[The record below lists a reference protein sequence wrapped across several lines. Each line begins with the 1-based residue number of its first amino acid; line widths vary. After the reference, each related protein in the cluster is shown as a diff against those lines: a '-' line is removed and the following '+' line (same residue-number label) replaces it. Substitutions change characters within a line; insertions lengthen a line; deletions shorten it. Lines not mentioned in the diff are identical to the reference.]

1 MVLAALVIPVHADAA
16 QVPEVLGASI
26 RTVGNQGLRFVG
38 RIKKTGSITLT
49 FGEDANFGFL
59 LIPESSIAS
68 GASITKDTPYV
79 SKVPAR
85 YLMSQASI
93 EAIGLTYDSSY
104 YYFAVV
110 QLNIPAS
117 YYGTNMVVKAY
128 VDNSGS
134 YSYSNSGSVE
144 KRSIQYV
151 AQAIADLG
159 GSVPAFIT
167 EVLTTAAAVGTDI
180 QFNGDK
186 LSVLTK
192 YPDYPSA
199 IATDGLYTVSVS
211 QGSKNQALK
220 VYNQCAD
227 YSQYDITTTSRSLAS
242 YDTNRRFCEFAFA
255 FQAVTV
261 NIKVNKKFTSYVVSP
276 TAKGLA
282 SSYSNGTISV
292 TLEKPMQF
300 VIILDDDYNTALSV
314 FADAPETDIPTKGAS
329 NVVYVEGDSVITAP
343 DGLVSYVG
351 TNNETMV
358 VQNNSTKIYIAPGA
372 VLKKRI
378 MVSRYDAEKQG
389 YAVKIYGRGAI
400 LDPFSDYKTS
410 DPTQTTTVN
419 DWNGASNDAN
429 SVMKAVVSVYS
440 YSFSMKDIKVLD
452 GRNFNVLF
460 GQSGCLADNVKIL
473 STEMS
478 TDGFMT
484 SQNSTVK
491 NSFIYNGDNSLV
503 IGGGNGGH
511 LYENITIGTTCAAI
525 YPQYSFNGSLK
536 DIYVFRADD
545 NLINVHENN
554 SGAMTM
560 NIDGLYANDCVKT
573 PLIFADDGGTGSD
586 TKTFNLK
593 NVVTRNLTGSKK
605 SFTAG
610 ANTNTNAALSSS
622 SSGYVINFTNLY
634 VGGSLIGP
642 DGSNGIK
649 VGSTTIGNNSA
660 YGSTI
665 GNMTITFAH
674 DSSDEPDLTTIPAN
688 GTASYTGGADYVA
701 GPIRDW
707 TRYTSYNCKGYY
719 ESSKYKV
726 TTSNSSSRWGYT
738 LNLTERMKAQG
749 AGTYSYSVSTSGTGA
764 TGYLIKVANNSNSVS
779 TTSGKSG
786 SITVTASDLANY
798 TYYLLVKVSSTTS
811 GTITIDS
818 WSFSKTA

>member
-1 MVLAALVIPVHADAA
+1 MLLAALVIPVHADAA

-49 FGEDANFGFL
+49 LGDSANFGFL

-68 GASITKDTPYV
+68 GTSITKDTPYV
-79 SKVPAR
+79 SQVKATK
-85 YLMSQASI
+85 LMSKESI

-110 QLNIPAS
+110 QLNMPA
-117 YYGTNMVVKAY
+117 YFYETNMVAKAY
-128 VDNSGS
+128 VNNGGT
-134 YSYSNSGSVE
+134 YTYSNSGAQE
-144 KRSIQYV
+144 KRSIKYV
-151 AQAIADLG
+151 AQAIKDAG
-159 GSVPAFIT
+159 GSVPAFVT
-167 EVLTTAAAVGTDI
+167 TVLAASESFGTDI
-180 QFNGDK
+180 RFSGDK
-186 LSVLTK
+186 LSVLTS

-199 IATDGLYTVSVS
+199 IATDGLYTVSVE
-211 QGSKNQALK
+211 QGTKSKSLK

-227 YSQYDITTTSRSLAS
+227 YSQYDLNTTSRSLAS
-242 YDTNRRFCEFAFA
+242 YDNNRRFCEFAFA

-261 NIKVNKKFTSYVVSP
+261 KIQVNKKFTSYMVSP

-282 SSYSNGTISV
+282 SSYSNGVISV
-292 TLEKPMQF
+292 TVDKPMQF
-300 VIILDDDYNTALSV
+300 VVILDNDYNTALSV
-314 FADAPETDIPTKGAS
+314 FADAPETEIPTKGAS
-329 NVVYVEGDSVITAP
+329 GVVYVEGNSVITAP
-343 DGLVSYVG
+343 EGLVSYVG

-358 VQNNSTKIYIAPGA
+358 VQNNRTKIYIAPGA
-372 VLKKRI
+372 ILTKRI

-410 DPTQTTTVN
+410 NPLQTTTVN
-419 DWNGASNDAN
+419 DWDGTTNNAY
-429 SVMKAVVSVYS
+429 SVMKAVINVYS
-440 YSFSMKDIKVLD
+440 YSCSIEDIKVLD

-460 GQSGCLADNVKIL
+460 AQNGCSADNVKIL

-484 SQNSTVK
+484 SQNATVK

-511 LYENITIGTTCAAI
+511 LYENITIGTSCAAI
-525 YPQYSFNGSLK
+525 YPQYEFNGSLK
-536 DIYVFRADD
+536 NIYVFRADD
-545 NLINVHENN
+545 NLINVHEDG

-560 NIDGLYANDCVKT
+560 NIDGLYANDCMKT
-573 PLIFADDGGTGSD
+573 PQIFADDGGTGTA

-593 NVVTRNLTGSKK
+593 NVVTRKFTSGKK
-605 SFTAG
+605 SFTEG
-610 ANTNTNAALSSS
+610 GSTNTNTALSSS

-634 VGGSLIGP
+634 VGGYLIGP

-649 VGSTTIGNNSA
+649 VGGSTIGNNAA

-665 GNMTITFAH
+665 NNMTITFAH
-674 DSSDEPDLTTIPAN
+674 DSTNEPKNTTAPTSTTAN
-688 GTASYTGGADYVA
+688 YTGGADYVA

-719 ESSKYKV
+719 EGGKYKV

-738 LNLTERMKAQG
+738 INLTERMKSQG
-749 AGTYSYSVSTSGTGA
+749 TGTYSYSVSTTGTSA
-764 TGYLIKVANNSNSVS
+764 SVTLIKSQNGTNSVS
-779 TTSGKSG
+779 YPSGS

-798 TYYLLVKVSSTTS
+798 TYYLLVKVSTTGS
-811 GTITIDS
+811 GTITINS
-818 WSFSKTA
+818 WSFTKTA

>member
-1 MVLAALVIPVHADAA
+1 MLLAGLIIPVHADAA

-49 FGEDANFGFL
+49 YGENANFGFL
-59 LIPESSIAS
+59 LIPESSIPS
-68 GASITKDTPYV
+68 GTSITKDTQYV
-79 SKVPAR
+79 SQVPAKT
-85 YLMSQASI
+85 LMSKESI
-93 EAIGLTYDSSY
+93 EAIGLTYDSDY

-110 QLNIPAS
+110 QLNMPAHF
-117 YYGTNMVVKAY
+117 YETNMVAKAY
-128 VDNSGS
+128 VNNGGT
-134 YSYSNSGSVE
+134 YTYSNSGAAE
-144 KRSIQYV
+144 KRSIAYV
-151 AQAIADLG
+151 AQAIKDMG

-167 EVLTTAAAVGTDI
+167 TVLAQAEAFGTDI
-180 QFNGDK
+180 RFSGDK
-186 LSVLTK
+186 FSVLTK

-199 IATDGLYTVSVS
+199 VATDGLYSVTVS
-211 QGSKNQALK
+211 QGAKNQALK

-227 YSQYDITTTSRSLAS
+227 YSEYDLNSTSRSLAS
-242 YDTNRRFCEFAFA
+242 YDNNRRFCEFAFA
-255 FQAVTV
+255 FEAVTV
-261 NIKVNKKFTSYVVSP
+261 KIQVNKKFTSYMVSP

-282 SSYSNGTISV
+282 SSYSNGVISV
-292 TLEKPMQF
+292 TVDKPMQF
-300 VIILDDDYNTALSV
+300 VVILDNDYNTALSV

-329 NVVYVEGDSVITAP
+329 GVVYVEGNSVITAP

-358 VQNNSTKIYIAPGA
+358 VQTNRTKIYLAPGA
-372 VLKKRI
+372 ILTKRI

-400 LDPFSDYKTS
+400 LDPFSNYKTS
-410 DPTQTTTVN
+410 NPLQTTTVN
-419 DWNGASNDAN
+419 DWDGSTNNAYP
-429 SVMKAVVSVYS
+429 VMKAVVNVYS
-440 YSFSMKDIKVLD
+440 YSCSMKDIKILD

-460 GQSGCLADNVKIL
+460 AQSGCSADNVKIL

-478 TDGFMT
+478 TDGFMV
-484 SQNSTVK
+484 SQNGTVK

-525 YPQYSFNGSLK
+525 YPQYEFNGSLK

-545 NLINVHENN
+545 NLINVHEDN

-560 NIDGLYANDCVKT
+560 NIDGLYANDCMKT
-573 PLIFADDGGTGSD
+573 PQIFADDGGNGSA

-593 NVVTRNLTGSKK
+593 NVVTRKFTSGKK
-605 SFTAG
+605 SFTEG
-610 ANTNTNAALSSS
+610 GSTNTNAALSSDS
-622 SSGYVINFTNLY
+622 TGYVINFTNLY
-634 VGGSLIGP
+634 VGGNLIGP
-642 DGSNGIK
+642 GGSNGIK
-649 VGSTTIGNNSA
+649 VGGSTIGNNSA

-665 GNMTITFAH
+665 NNMTISFAH
-674 DSSDEPDLTTIPAN
+674 DSSNEPKNTTAPTSTTAN
-688 GTASYTGGADYVA
+688 YTSGASYVA

-719 ESSKYKV
+719 EGSKFKV

-738 LNLTERMKAQG
+738 INLTEQMKKDG
-749 AGTYSYSVSTSGTGA
+749 AGTYSYSVTTSGTGA
-764 TGYLIKVANNSNSVS
+764 SGLLIKSQNGTNSVT

-786 SITVTASDLANY
+786 SITVTADDLAKY
-798 TYYLLVKVSSTTS
+798 TYYFLVKVSITGS

-818 WSFSKTA
+818 WSFGK